1 MDLVWVNG
9 CFDLLHFGHI
19 EMLKFARSLGDTLH
33 VGIDSDIRIQEMK
46 GSNRPY
52 QNQATRLSV
61 LQSLNFV
68 DKVSIFDTSW
78 QLSEYIRQ
86 ANPKIMV
93 IGEEYKNKK
102 IIGAEFCENI
112 TFFPRIDGYSTTNM
126 IEKLRNSL

>member
-1 MDLVWVNG
+1 MNLVWVNG

-52 QNQATRLSV
+52 QNQSTRLSV

-78 QLSEYIRQ
+78 QLREYIRQ

-93 IGEEYKNKK
+93 IGEEYKNKE